1 MCRPDEPLAPVCPV
15 STLRSVPQGT
25 NQMEND
31 MRKLLGAIAIS
42 AAALAA
48 TSAFPENVVWEHRA
62 ELERVWD
69 NSQVRAAGPD
79 NFLGR
84 IFGQIEFRFVNP
96 GMAEVGSDY
105 GRSLRSDP
113 RYGNNAWSGN
123 FRGGLV
129 HEPGGD

>member
-1 MCRPDEPLAPVCPV
+1 
-15 STLRSVPQGT
+15 
-25 NQMEND
+25 MEND
-31 MRKLLGAIAIS
+31 MRKLLGAIVIS
-42 AAALAA
+42 VAALAA
-48 TSAFPENVVWEHRA
+48 TSAFPENVVSEQRA

-69 NSQVRAAGPD
+69 NTQVRSASPD
-79 NFLGR
+79 DFLGR
-84 IFGQIEFRFVNP
+84 IFSQVEFGFVNP

-113 RYGNNAWSGN
+113 RYGNSAWSGN

>member
-1 MCRPDEPLAPVCPV
+1 MRRPDEPLAPVCPA
-15 STLRSVPQGT
+15 STLRIVSQGT

-31 MRKLLGAIAIS
+31 MRKLLAAVVIS
-42 AAALAA
+42 AAALGA
-48 TSAFPENVVWEHRA
+48 TSAFPENAVWEHRA
-62 ELERVWD
+62 EMERVWD

-96 GMAEVGSDY
+96 GMAEVGSGD
-105 GRSLRSDP
+105 GRSLRGDP
-113 RYGNNAWSGN
+113 RHGNSAWSGN

>member
-1 MCRPDEPLAPVCPV
+1 
-15 STLRSVPQGT
+15 
-25 NQMEND
+25 
-31 MRKLLGAIAIS
+31 MRKLFGAIVIS
-42 AAALAA
+42 AAALGA

-113 RYGNNAWSGN
+113 RYGNSAWSGN
-123 FRGGLV
+123 YRGGLV